1 MKEVRKMG
9 RQELEKIQLALRQN
23 FDAIVKAQNEIK
35 NKLIVYSDGKNL
47 KGDEIVGW
55 LGEIYAKILFDG
67 KLVEDSNEH
76 DVETK
81 NGMKISVKTRK
92 GFGNGWNKTGAIP
105 KIEGSD
111 CPTHLM
117 FVHLNDDYS
126 IERIWLYP
134 WEELLQAGR
143 FKVHMVR
150 GNKRSFIFRVSVRTD
165 EKYLIYRG
173 K

>member
-67 KLVEDSNEH
+67 K
-76 DVETK
+76 
-81 NGMKISVKTRK
+81 
-92 GFGNGWNKTGAIP
+92 
-105 KIEGSD
+105 
-111 CPTHLM
+111 
-117 FVHLNDDYS
+117 
-126 IERIWLYP
+126 
-134 WEELLQAGR
+134 
-143 FKVHMVR
+143 
-150 GNKRSFIFRVSVRTD
+150 
-165 EKYLIYRG
+165 
-173 K
+173 